1 MNTSSY
7 RACKQCGEYFHAD
20 QDWKHI
26 CIGCFKENKRK
37 DREREAY
44 REANKH
50 NQQRQHQRTYQAPP
64 APAIPPDMLKVL
76 IMLCHPDKHGG
87 KESATRATQWLLS
100 QRTISNG

>member
-1 MNTSSY
+1 VDTSTY
-7 RACKQCGEYFHAD
+7 KACKQCGEYFHAD

-37 DREREAY
+37 EREQEQF
-44 REANKH
+44 REQFRYKPGKS
-50 NQQRQHQRTYQAPP
+50 TYQTPP

-76 IMLCHPDKHGG
+76 IMLCHPDRHQG
-87 KESATRATQWLLS
+87 KQMATEATQWLLK